1 MRLRK
6 PAIAL
11 GTAALLALAACGGGG
26 GSSSSGNSNVNGEK
40 LGQTGSGKDA
50 NAKGPV
56 TITGAKKGGTVTVYT
71 QTGLTTPIDPDNL
84 YFTDTS
90 AIGSGLMFRSLTQ
103 YKYDPDTKQMILI
116 PDLATDLGT
125 PNKDFTEWKFTIRDG
140 VKWENGDP
148 VTAQEVAFGIA
159 RSMDQKVF
167 NQGPGLYYSNPY
179 FLGGDK
185 YQGPYTGNDP
195 TGKDQQAV
203 SASGNTVTIKM
214 SQPFPDFPYY
224 GTFPNMGPIPI
235 GKVSDPDKY
244 ALHPWSTGPYMIKQ
258 YTAGKTLDLVKN
270 PNWDPNTDPGR
281 TQYPD
286 EYDFKAG
293 VQAAQIDEIM
303 LHDSGPGQTSMSYA
317 ELLAKDYRQMQ
328 ETAPDRLV
336 VGPSPCTYFI
346 APDNRK
352 ITDLKVREALM
363 WAYPYKDVML
373 ASGTIPNVQAFPAT
387 SLFTPGVAG
396 RQNYDLFGHTG
407 FETDA
412 QKAHDLLQKSGNL
425 GYEIKWPWR
434 TDNDINTKT
443 TALVD
448 KALTEAGFK
457 FTKVATTEANFSS
470 EIYDNPNSPVNVR
483 SGTGWCQDWPSG
495 ATWIP
500 PVFQTVDIKKIGNFG
515 TNYEAFSEPYVDNQI
530 KAIQQMPIDQQ
541 ADAWGALD
549 KKIMTTWLPIIPQY
563 YSGTAQ
569 AHGSQIHGDNIDSN
583 LGEPTYKD
591 IWIG

>member
-1 MRLRK
+1 
-6 PAIAL
+6 
-11 GTAALLALAACGGGG
+11 
-26 GSSSSGNSNVNGEK
+26 
-40 LGQTGSGKDA
+40 
-50 NAKGPV
+50 
-56 TITGAKKGGTVTVYT
+56 
-71 QTGLTTPIDPDNL
+71 
-84 YFTDTS
+84 
-90 AIGSGLMFRSLTQ
+90 
-103 YKYDPDTKQMILI
+103 
-116 PDLATDLGT
+116 
-125 PNKDFTEWKFTIRDG
+125 
-140 VKWENGDP
+140 
-148 VTAQEVAFGIA
+148 
-159 RSMDQKVF
+159 MDQKTF

-179 FLGGDK
+179 FLGGDTYK
-185 YQGPYTGNDP
+185 GPYTGNDP
-195 TGKDQQAV
+195 TGKDQKAV
-203 SASGNTVTIKM
+203 SVSGNTITIKM
-214 SQPFPDFPYY
+214 AQPFPDFPYY
-224 GTFPNMGPIPI
+224 GTFPTMGPVPL
-235 GKVSDPDKY
+235 GKASDPSTY
-244 ALHPWSTGPYMIKQ
+244 ALHPLSTGPYMIKQ
-258 YTAGKTLDLVKN
+258 YTAGKSLVLVKN

-286 EYDFKAG
+286 GYDFKAG

-328 ETAPDRLV
+328 QTAADRLV

-396 RQNYDLFGHTG
+396 RQNYNLFGHTG
-407 FETDA
+407 FETDTK
-412 QKAHDLLQKSGNL
+412 KAHDLLQKSGNL

-443 TALVD
+443 TALVG
-448 KALTEAGFK
+448 KSLTEAGFK
-457 FTKVATTEANFSS
+457 FTKVATTEANFSA

-500 PVFQTVDIKKIGNFG
+500 PVFGTVDIKKIGNFG

-530 KAIQQMPIDQQ
+530 KAIQSMPLSQQ

-569 AHGSQIHGDNIDSN
+569 AHGSKIHGDNIDSN

-591 IWIG
+591 IWVG